1 MQMRTQ
7 KEGAHDSY
15 LINVYEM
22 RFEILFNVH
31 WKTED
36 HGWSFGRCEFK
47 KHLVVW

>member
-36 HGWSFGRCEFK
+36 RGWSFGRCEFK